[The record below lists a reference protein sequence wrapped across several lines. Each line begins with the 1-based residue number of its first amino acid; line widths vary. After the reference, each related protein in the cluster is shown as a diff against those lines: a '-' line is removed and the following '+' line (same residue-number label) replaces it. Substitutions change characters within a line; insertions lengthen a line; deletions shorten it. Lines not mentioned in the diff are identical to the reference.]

1 VDDPTPQSTATPP
14 VPIRQPRMRPAAEIA
29 ELRDQAEENI
39 HTNGWDPR
47 VDAMSQTLTWVLDD
61 SFPDHVRSFLDTPV
75 SERRAAW
82 IAAGGNPADWPLDDD
97 A

>member
-1 VDDPTPQSTATPP
+1 MDDPTSQSAATQP
-14 VPIRQPRMRPAAEIA
+14 VPIRQLRMRSVAEIS

-39 HTNGWDPR
+39 HTKGWDPR
-47 VDAMSQTLTWVLDD
+47 VDAMSQVLTWVLDD
-61 SFPDHVRSFLDTPV
+61 SFPDRVRSFLDTPV

-82 IAAGGNPADWPLDDD
+82 IAAGGNPADWSLDDD